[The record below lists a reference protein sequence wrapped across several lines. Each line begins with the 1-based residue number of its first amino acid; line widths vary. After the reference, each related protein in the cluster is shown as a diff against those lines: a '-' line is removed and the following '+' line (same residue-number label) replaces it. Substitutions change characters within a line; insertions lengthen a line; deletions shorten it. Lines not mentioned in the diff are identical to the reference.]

1 MKSGD
6 KNGLMGVPL
15 TVMFKTDFHSP
26 DADWEL
32 VDCVRPILKG
42 KPMYQRLIIRRR
54 FPKMQGFVRFQ
65 DTESEQNLYM
75 NVNAILT
82 VSSDGTAETLLG
94 TLKYG
99 IPYADFCKK
108 IDNAIRGIDEEEEG
122 RGEG

>member
-1 MKSGD
+1 MNKC
-6 KNGLMGVPL
+6 NGLMGVPL
-15 TVMFKTDFHSP
+15 TVMFKTDLRDP

-32 VDCVRPILKG
+32 VDCVRPILNG

-54 FPKMQGFVRFQ
+54 FPKMQGFVRLQ
-65 DTESEQNLYM
+65 DTESGQNLYM

-108 IDNAIRGIDEEEEG
+108 IDNAIRGIEEEEVM
-122 RGEG
+122 EQEE